1 MFQHANAVRRKHE
14 EILELIARGEY
25 RRKPPS
31 FSVPETDLPIREHV
45 TPGTWFARDNVY
57 NFIKF
62 CRLLQVMEVVM
73 FETEDLV
80 SQKNEKHV
88 ILTLL
93 EVARKGAKIGMLAP
107 MLVQFEQEID
117 QELAREE
124 KERKKREKEEK
135 ERERQARE
143 EEKMRKMKEREEERM
158 RKEKEAAKLI
168 AESEAALQKFQDD
181 LDMFPSLAVEVHDD
195 AIMDDVEDNYNDYDD
210 DFDEYEE
217 EELEEEEEEEEEEEG
232 YPYPIGPMPQ
242 EVTNDLRSLDEM
254 VNLKHV

>member
-1 MFQHANAVRRKHE
+1 MRRKHS
-14 EILELIARGEY
+14 EILQLIAAGEY

-31 FSVPETDLPIREHV
+31 FAVPETDLPIREHV
-45 TPGTWFARDNVY
+45 SPGTWFARDNVY

-62 CRLLQVMEVVM
+62 CRLLKVMDVVM

-124 KERKKREKEEK
+124 KEMRRREREEQK

-143 EEKMRKMKEREEERM
+143 EEKRAAREEEKARKMREREEERL
-158 RKEKEAAKLI
+158 RKAEAEAKLKADTEAAR
-168 AESEAALQKFQDD
+168 KFQDEMNLASMAPNYD
-181 LDMFPSLAVEVHDD
+181 NDTSLS
-195 AIMDDVEDNYNDYDD
+195 DVDD
-210 DFDEYEE
+210 DIGGDGNDSDISDDDNEDIEE
-217 EELEEEEEEEEEEEG
+217 ENKSG
-232 YPYPIGPMPQ
+232 
-242 EVTNDLRSLDEM
+242 
-254 VNLKHV
+254 